1 MPAVGGH
8 SAHHIRSDMS
18 SFGESILYRGVRA
31 AYMLAF
37 RRSSGLTQLL
47 AKRSLSEI
55 SPLLVPNRPTRFLV
69 LLFEDNLK
77 KMGLTS
83 LSFLAE
89 ESTRLPVSIF
99 IALKVSKFE
108 GCL

>member
-1 MPAVGGH
+1 MEEAFVYGGT
-8 SAHHIRSDMS
+8 
-18 SFGESILYRGVRA
+18 RA
-31 AYMLAF
+31 ALLLAF

-47 AKRSLSEI
+47 AKRSLSEV
-55 SPLLVPNRPTRFLV
+55 SPLLVPNIPTRSLV